1 MIEGSSGPEELPFLS
16 ELDTGPLFSDNPS
29 SGSSESATSAASA
42 SASDLDRKQAG
53 GGAASSASAA
63 AENTISNT
71 LSKNEKIQ
79 QLQALGFTRNEVELA
94 LSQAD
99 GEVNL
104 AATLLLSSRQG

>member
-16 ELDTGPLFSDNPS
+16 ELDTGPLFSDNPPS
-29 SGSSESATSAASA
+29 SSSESATSA
-42 SASDLDRKQAG
+42 SDLDKKQAG
-53 GGAASSASAA
+53 GGAASSASA
-63 AENTISNT
+63 NIVSSDHTFTSP
-71 LSKNEKIQ
+71 LSQDAKIQ
-79 QLQALGFTRNEVELA
+79 QLQALGFTRNEVESA

>member
-29 SGSSESATSAASA
+29 SGSSESATSAA

>member
-16 ELDTGPLFSDNPS
+16 ELDTGPIFSDYPPP
-29 SGSSESATSAASA
+29 GSSESATSASI
-42 SASDLDRKQAG
+42 LERKQAG
-53 GGAASSASAA
+53 GGAASSAS
-63 AENTISNT
+63 ENVIASDHTFTSP
-71 LSKNEKIQ
+71 LSQDAKIQ

>member
-16 ELDTGPLFSDNPS
+16 ELDTGPLFSDNPP
-29 SGSSESATSAASA
+29 SGSSESATSA
-42 SASDLDRKQAG
+42 ASDLDRKQAG

-63 AENTISNT
+63 ETATSNP
-71 LSKNEKIQ
+71 LSENEKIQ

>member
-1 MIEGSSGPEELPFLS
+1 MIEGSSGPEELPLLS
-16 ELDTGPLFSDNPS
+16 ELDTGPLFSENPP
-29 SGSSESATSAASA
+29 SGSSESATSAA

-63 AENTISNT
+63 AENTISNP
-71 LSKNEKIQ
+71 LSQNEKIQ

>member
-16 ELDTGPLFSDNPS
+16 ELDTGPLFSDNPQ
-29 SGSSESATSAASA
+29 SGSSESATSAA

-53 GGAASSASAA
+53 GGAASSAAA

-71 LSKNEKIQ
+71 LSQNEKIQ

>member
-16 ELDTGPLFSDNPS
+16 ELDTGPLFGDNPAS
-29 SGSSESATSAASA
+29 NSSESATSAST
-42 SASDLDRKQAG
+42 DLDRKQAG
-53 GGAASSASAA
+53 GGAASSASDNVIAP
-63 AENTISNT
+63 ISNP
-71 LSKNEKIQ
+71 LSQDEKIQ
-79 QLQALGFTRNEVELA
+79 QLQALGFSRDEVELA